1 MKTFRNFNE
10 AKEKGATF
18 TFGRFNPPTTG
29 HAKLVSKL
37 EQSSKGGYVPLIYTS
52 HSSDPKKN
60 PLSYKQK
67 ISYLKKFFKVGIID
81 KPARTIFEIVVD
93 LHNKGFTDLRMVV
106 RSDTVKEFDIQ
117 IKNYNGQKG
126 IN

>member
-1 MKTFRNFNE
+1 MKTFKSFNE

-29 HAKLVSKL
+29 HAKLVKKL

-67 ISYLKKFFKVGIID
+67 ITYLKKFFQRLVSLTHLQELSLK
-81 KPARTIFEIVVD
+81 
-93 LHNKGFTDLRMVV
+93 L
-106 RSDTVKEFDIQ
+106 
-117 IKNYNGQKG
+117 
-126 IN
+126 